1 MNVFNPPALPA
12 SAKLPD
18 PARAPWQPREGDPA
32 VKELLDRIAL
42 QNQRIDILEKL
53 LARNEVVNLEPRL
66 PKPPVRVAAAERAHA
81 RTWQYWPDKPMP
93 ARSIEPSPGGACFH
107 LKDAGAKV
115 IAFAVFGLS
124 NAELENE
131 VARVEE
137 QQAQKGNF
145 IPIFLTDA
153 QETDAFRNRGY
164 VFEYFPSGTA
174 PREPSHIKALQPRLD
189 LIESKWG
196 VDLFINL
203 GLPRGLWIRR
213 EMRPPRERYLEAKSR
228 FLGGRFAS
236 AQRLL
241 ADFTTDTL
249 AQARIRHF
257 GTRTSDP
264 IASIIVVSH
273 RDHAGVA
280 NGLRSIAR
288 QIASDSFEVILVD
301 NGNTSLARLGR
312 RYFRSC
318 TIVEIGFNAGCS
330 GARNIGAQIAKAPLI
345 IFLDDDGIAEE
356 GCVEALIRCMEETGA
371 VAARGRVMPQTSPDL
386 AGSHYDLGP
395 SRLPALITCEGIS
408 IWRRATFIE
417 AGGFDPLLAGH
428 EGVALCSRLWRYYGP
443 AGFIYEP
450 GAVLLHDYAPDAS
463 ASLAKSRRY
472 KSSIGYLDFL
482 GLRWQEINA
491 GQLRFV
497 TDPILGYLSMRMPKA
512 VPKARGL
519 SVSFIT
525 TAKDTRH
532 FLGEYTASLK
542 SQIEP
547 EFEIIFVDDHSEDG
561 TLEEIERLWC
571 GDPRIRTF
579 SNPEHGRGAAL
590 NEAMRHASGDICV
603 IADVDDLS
611 VPQRVALTR
620 TFFAETPGADCLSFV
635 AFSEKYPIRLG
646 PPQSIFVD
654 DLAVRQLFGMPVSFP
669 TFAFRREKFPLKF
682 DEELLGGI
690 DCDWVYRNA
699 EINGLKGKVVFYPA
713 VYYREHAGQ
722 ITSTRKDHQDAVRR
736 RCITASYRRILGE
749 LSDFDVQCITRL
761 TETKQVTAAQMTS
774 LMAWVAAFLHRNRI
788 TGIFD
793 PGMLDHAMVEALRE
807 IRALAPKKDRPDHH
821 GPAQHV

>member
-1 MNVFNPPALPA
+1 MNIFNPPPLPI

-18 PARAPWQPREGDPA
+18 PARTPWQPREGDPA
-32 VKELLDRIAL
+32 TRELHDRIAR
-42 QNQRIDILEKL
+42 QNQRIDMLEKV
-53 LARNEVVNLEPRL
+53 LARSEVVKLEARL
-66 PKPPVRVAAAERAHA
+66 PSPPARVAAAERAPA
-81 RTWQYWPDKPMP
+81 RTWQYWPEKPMP
-93 ARSIEPSPGGACFH
+93 AQSLEPSPGGLCYH
-107 LKDAGAKV
+107 LKETGAKV

-124 NAELENE
+124 GAALEDE
-131 VARVEE
+131 VARVAE
-137 QQAQKGNF
+137 QQTRQGNF

-153 QETDAFRNRGY
+153 HETDGFRNRGY

-174 PREPSHIKALQPRLD
+174 PREPSEIKALQPRLD

-203 GLPRGLWIRR
+203 GLPRGSWIRR
-213 EMRPPRERYLEAKSR
+213 EMRPPRERYLEAKAR

-241 ADFTTDTL
+241 ADFTTDAL
-249 AQARIRHF
+249 AQARIRRF
-257 GTRTSDP
+257 GKQTTHP
-264 IASIIVVSH
+264 VASVIVVSH

-288 QIASDSFEVILVD
+288 QIGSDSFEVVLVD

-318 TIVEIGFNAGCS
+318 TIVETGFNAGCS
-330 GARNIGAQIAKAPLI
+330 GARNIGAQVAKAPLI
-345 IFLDDDGIAEE
+345 IFLDDDGIAED
-356 GCVEALIRCMEETGA
+356 GCVEALIRCMDETGA
-371 VAARGRVMPQTSPDL
+371 VAARGRVKPQTSPDL
-386 AGSHYDLGP
+386 TGSHYDLGP
-395 SRLPALITCEGIS
+395 ARLPALITCEGIS
-408 IWRRATFIE
+408 IWRREPFIE
-417 AGGFDPLLAGH
+417 AGGFDLLLAGH

-463 ASLAKSRRY
+463 TSLAKNRRY
-472 KSSIGYLDFL
+472 RASLEYLDFL
-482 GLRWQEINA
+482 ELRWQEINA
-491 GQLRFV
+491 GQSRFV
-497 TDPILGYLSMRMPKA
+497 TDPVLGYLSMRMPRE
-512 VPKARGL
+512 VPKARGP

-525 TAKDTRH
+525 TAKDARH
-532 FLGEYTASLK
+532 FLAEYTASLK
-542 SQIEP
+542 GQMDP
-547 EFEIIFVDDHSEDG
+547 EFEVIFVDDHSEDG
-561 TLEEIERLWC
+561 TQEEIERLWR
-571 GDPRIRTF
+571 DDARIRIF
-579 SNPEHGRGAAL
+579 SNEGYGRGAAL
-590 NEAMRHASGDICV
+590 NEAMRHASGDICIV
-603 IADVDDLS
+603 ADVDDLS
-611 VPQRVALTR
+611 VPQRVALTKA
-620 TFFAETPGADCLSFV
+620 FFAETPGADCLSFV
-635 AFSEKYPIRLG
+635 AFNEKNPFRIG
-646 PPQSIFVD
+646 PPRSVFVD

-699 EINGLKGKVVFYPA
+699 DRNGLKGRMVFYPA

-736 RCITASYRRILGE
+736 RYIAASYRRVLGE
-749 LSDFDVQCITRL
+749 LSDFDVQCITHL
-761 TETKQVTAAQMTS
+761 TETKQVTAAEMAS
-774 LMAWVAAFLHRNRI
+774 LKAWVAAFLHRNRI

-793 PGMLDHAMVEALRE
+793 PGMLDHAMVEVLRE
-807 IRALAPKKDRPDHH
+807 TSVLTLKKDRPDH

>member
-42 QNQRIDILEKL
+42 QNQRIDMLEKL
-53 LARNEVVNLEPRL
+53 LARSDVVTLKPRL
-66 PKPPVRVAAAERAHA
+66 PKPPARVAAAERAPA
-81 RTWQYWPDKPMP
+81 QSAQYWPDKPMP
-93 ARSIEPSPGGACFH
+93 ARSIEPSPGSACFH

-124 NAELENE
+124 GAALETE
-131 VARVEE
+131 VARVAE
-137 QQAQKGNF
+137 QQARQGNF

-164 VFEYFPSGTA
+164 TFEYFPADAA
-174 PREPSHIKALQPRLD
+174 PREPSYIKALQPRLD

-203 GLPRGLWIRR
+203 GFPRGGLIRR
-213 EMRPPRERYLEAKSR
+213 EMRPPRECYFEAKSR
-228 FLGGRFAS
+228 FLRSRFAS
-236 AQRLL
+236 AQRILV
-241 ADFTTDTL
+241 DFTMDTL

-257 GTRTSDP
+257 GKQTTHP
-264 IASIIVVSH
+264 LASIIVVSH

-288 QIASDSFEVILVD
+288 QLAPDSFEVILVD
-301 NGNTSLARLGR
+301 NGNSSLSRLGR

-318 TIVEIGFNAGCS
+318 TIVGIGFNAGCS
-330 GARNIGAQIAKAPLI
+330 AARNIGAQVAKAPLI
-345 IFLDDDGIAEE
+345 IFLDDDGISED
-356 GCVEALIRCMEETGA
+356 GSVEALISCMEETGA
-371 VAARGRVMPQTSPDL
+371 VAARGRVKPQTSPDL
-386 AGSHYDLGP
+386 GASHYDLGP

-408 IWRRATFIE
+408 IWRREPFIE

-428 EGVALCSRLWRYYGP
+428 EGVALCSRLWRFYGP

-450 GAVLLHDYAPDAS
+450 AAVLLHDYAPGAS
-463 ASLAKSRRY
+463 ESLAKTFRHRASMN
-472 KSSIGYLDFL
+472 YLDFL
-482 GLRWQEINA
+482 GLRWREINA

-497 TDPILGYLSMRMPKA
+497 ADPLLGYLSMRMPRGA
-512 VPKARGL
+512 PKARGPT
-519 SVSFIT
+519 VSFIT
-525 TAKDTRH
+525 TTRDARH
-532 FLGEYTASLK
+532 FLAEYTVSLK
-542 SQIEP
+542 AQTDP

-561 TLEEIERLWC
+561 TQEEIERLWH
-571 GDPRIRTF
+571 GDTRLKMF
-579 SNPEHGRGAAL
+579 SNGGHGRGAAL

-611 VPQRVALTR
+611 VPRRVALTKA
-620 TFFAETPGADCLSFV
+620 FFAETPGADCLSFV
-635 AFSEKYPIRLG
+635 AFSERYPFRLG
-646 PPQSIFVD
+646 PPRSIFVD
-654 DLAVRQLFGMPVSFP
+654 DLSVRQLFGMPVSFP
-669 TFAFRREKFPLKF
+669 TFAFRREKFSLNF

-699 EINGLKGKVVFYPA
+699 GRNGLKGKMVFYPA

-722 ITSTRKDHQDAVRR
+722 ITSTRKDHQDAVRQR
-736 RCITASYRRILGE
+736 WIAASYRPVLGE

-761 TETKQVTAAQMTS
+761 TETKQATAQE
-774 LMAWVAAFLHRNRI
+774 MALLTAWAAAFLHRNRI
-788 TGIFD
+788 AGIFD
-793 PGMLDHAMVEALRE
+793 PSMLDHAMFEVLRE
-807 IRALAPKKDRPDHH
+807 IRTEFAKERPT
-821 GPAQHV
+821 